1 MVSLQLPQQ
10 ERRKLPRSS
19 SSFLI
24 HFVLLLPTLAASTTD
39 TTRSLLLNH
48 APRPVRERHI
58 MAFTPPSLLSSSRR
72 PGRKNAASPLHNSAD
87 PSSISLEQ
95 KQEEEQETTA
105 AAAIPAAMA
114 VAVPPTTLR
123 PAEISERVGFKDVE
137 IHLPDA
143 FTPLERIALSAE
155 GDLQRI
161 ISSYYNSA
169 VSVDIK
175 HCTEMEPG
183 TFDREVDLSVKGKVF
198 CTAKSSLSSKT
209 TECAHLLR
217 EKSVGL
223 GQLFRYLRIYPT
235 FRLLDV
241 GRNDDNGGFWRLYEL
256 DCPEVLNCRILETFA
271 PDTFHRES
279 KAVIK

>member
-1 MVSLQLPQQ
+1 MMASLRPQQ
-10 ERRKLPRSS
+10 RELRKLPPSS

-24 HFVLLLPTLAASTTD
+24 HFVLLYLLCPDKTLAATSD
-39 TTRSLLLNH
+39 TTRSPVLHH
-48 APRPVRERHI
+48 ALRPVREGHS
-58 MAFTPPSLLSSSRR
+58 MTFTPPSLLSSSRH
-72 PGRKNAASPLHNSAD
+72 PCRKNAASPFSNSAD
-87 PSSISLEQ
+87 PTSISLEQ
-95 KQEEEQETTA
+95 KKEETV
-105 AAAIPAAMA
+105 PVAMA
-114 VAVPPTTLR
+114 VAVAPTTLR

-183 TFDREVDLSVKGKVF
+183 IFDREVDLSVKGKVF

-209 TECAHLLR
+209 TECARLLR

-241 GRNDDNGGFWRLYEL
+241 GRNDDNAGFWRLYEL

-279 KAVIK
+279 KTLIK